1 MLKHLTVVAGALSAA
16 LALSPA
22 AKAADPDP
30 RNWEAVLA
38 EAKGQTVYF
47 NAWGGSENINNYID
61 WAGKTLKERF
71 GVEVV
76 HVKLDD
82 TANAVAKVLAEKAA
96 GKNEGDLSI
105 SSGSMARTLP
115 R

>member
-1 MLKHLTVVAGALSAA
+1 MRSPTLLAGALSAA
-16 LALSPA
+16 LALTFA
-22 AKAADPDP
+22 VQAADPNP
-30 RNWEAVLA
+30 RNWDAVLE

-47 NAWGGSENINNYID
+47 NAWGGSENINSYIG
-61 WAGKTLKERF
+61 WAGETLKERF

-96 GKNEGDLSI
+96 GTYGVQAFRD
-105 SSGSMARTLP
+105 
-115 R
+115 